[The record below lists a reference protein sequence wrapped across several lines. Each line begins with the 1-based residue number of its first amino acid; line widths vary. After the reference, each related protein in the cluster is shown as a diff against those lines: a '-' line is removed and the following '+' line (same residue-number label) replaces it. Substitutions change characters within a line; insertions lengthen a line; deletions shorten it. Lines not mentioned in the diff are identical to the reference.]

1 MRSRLFD
8 AAGVACVLALLYLER
23 HLAPVPI
30 LVIGTVM
37 ALTLLLRRAYPVPV
51 AAAVYGLALV
61 QLAVRPAVRM
71 VDVCVLIAMYS
82 VVKYQKKLLWGI
94 VAGGGA
100 AVGVLIAAVTEW
112 RNHTGSF
119 WIVFSVVGAV
129 TATVWVSAYSV
140 RTRRLYIA
148 SLEEERDQ
156 LARLIAADERAAIA
170 RELHDVIAHSL
181 SVMIVQADGAAYVV
195 ETSPAEARQ
204 ALDTIASTGRTAL
217 TDMRRV
223 LAVLRGPAVAPEDR
237 RRPRLADLAESG
249 LALRIEGSAGELG
262 AAEELTVFRIV
273 QESMTN
279 TLRHAGPGASL
290 VVQLERSGNDLLITA
305 TDDGTAS
312 TGGASDGHG
321 LVGMRERV
329 AMHGGTFAAGP
340 LDGGGWQVRAAIP
353 VSG

>member
-30 LVIGTVM
+30 LVIGTAM
-37 ALTLLLRRAYPVPV
+37 ALCLLLRRAYPVPV
-51 AAAVYGLALV
+51 AAAVYGLAVV
-61 QLAVRPAVRM
+61 QVAVRPAVRM

-82 VVKYQKKLLWGI
+82 VVKYHRRLLWGI

-100 AVGVLIAAVTEW
+100 AAGVLIAALVEW
-112 RNHTGSF
+112 RSDTGSF
-119 WIVFSVVGAV
+119 WTVFSVVGAV
-129 TATVWVSAYSV
+129 TATVWASAYSV

-156 LARLIAADERAAIA
+156 LARLMAADERAAIA

-195 ETSPAEARQ
+195 QTSPAEARQ
-204 ALDTIASTGRTAL
+204 ALDTIAATGRAAL

-223 LAVLRGPAVAPEDR
+223 LAVLRGPSAVVEER

-279 TLRHAGPGASL
+279 TLRHAGAGASL
-290 VVQLERSGNDLLITA
+290 LVRLERSDGTLAITA
-305 TDDGTAS
+305 TDDGPGSVA
-312 TGGASDGHG
+312 GAEGHG
-321 LVGMRERV
+321 LIGMRERV

-340 LDGGGWQVRAAIP
+340 VDGGGWQVRATIP